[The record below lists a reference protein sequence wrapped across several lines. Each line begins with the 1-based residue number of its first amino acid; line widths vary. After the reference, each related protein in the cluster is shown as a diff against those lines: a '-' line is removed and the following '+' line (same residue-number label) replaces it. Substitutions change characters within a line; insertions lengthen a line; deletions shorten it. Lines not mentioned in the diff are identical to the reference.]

1 MSQDNVSLLDLP
13 NEMLFHI
20 LKKLENVDVLYSLL
34 GIKNQR
40 LDIIAQEQIFSN
52 ILNLF
57 PISQSSDEISGPI
70 FHRFC
75 NSILQTIHAN
85 VKSLTLDFGSMER
98 IFDAG
103 NYPSLTELKLY
114 NFNETIVSRYFM
126 GMLFMFTDH

>member
-75 NSILQTIHAN
+75 NSILPKIHAN